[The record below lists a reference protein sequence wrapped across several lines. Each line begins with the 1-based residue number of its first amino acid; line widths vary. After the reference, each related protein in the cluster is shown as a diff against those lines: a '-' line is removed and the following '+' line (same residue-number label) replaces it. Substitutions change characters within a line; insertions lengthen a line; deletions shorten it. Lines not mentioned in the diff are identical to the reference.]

1 VSRERLRSGRLDAC
15 KTTEEEQQ
23 VAQLLTWIGRLSGCL
38 GVLVCAAA
46 VVARASGTW
55 LVGGIQIGALF
66 QLGMAAMIL
75 ACLAY
80 CAQLAERP
88 RK

>member
-1 VSRERLRSGRLDAC
+1 MAD
-15 KTTEEEQQ
+15 
-23 VAQLLTWIGRLSGCL
+23 LLTWIGRLAGCL
-38 GVLVCAAA
+38 GILVCAIALL
-46 VVARASGTW
+46 ARITGTW
-55 LVGGIQIGALF
+55 AVGGIQIGTLL

-80 CAQLAERP
+80 CADVAERP